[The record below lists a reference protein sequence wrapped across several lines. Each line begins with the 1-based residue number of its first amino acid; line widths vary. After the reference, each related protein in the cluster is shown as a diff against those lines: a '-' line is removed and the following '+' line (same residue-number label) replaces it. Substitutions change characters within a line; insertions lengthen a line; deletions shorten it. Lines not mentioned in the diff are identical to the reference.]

1 MPPSKRAAEAAKDTA
16 ASAKKFRSAIDGIC
30 DEWICP
36 ITTELPLNPVMA
48 EDGAV
53 YERTAIEEYIRTRN
67 EQGNPLKSPLT
78 NLEMGPRLT
87 PSTQVRNTIEKL
99 VRSGAISGDKA
110 ERWLERL
117 SDEDLIKALKEKAEG
132 GDLTAIDNVATYY
145 LQGKHGLVADAEKAF
160 HWFKKGADLGDP
172 ACMAQAGR
180 MLLDGYG
187 TEEEPAFGTAL
198 MVQAAMM
205 GSKFAAKD
213 LGGRF
218 YDGEGGLPMDLRR
231 AKYWYAKVATA
242 PHDDLTDKGIAEA
255 GDRMRELE
263 AQGVQ

>member
-132 GDLTAIDNVATYY
+132 GNVSAMDFLGTYY
-145 LQGKHGLVADAEKAF
+145 LAGQHGLVADAEKAF
-160 HWFKKGADLGDP
+160 QWYKKGADLDHP

-180 MLLDGYG
+180 MLLDGDG
-187 TEEEPAFGTAL
+187 TEEPVFGTAL

-205 GSKFAAKD
+205 GSKYAASD
-213 LGGRF
+213 LGDRF

-242 PHDDLTDKGIAEA
+242 PHDDLTGECIAEA
-255 GDRMRELE
+255 GDRVRELE